1 MNNEE
6 FEEIKKVEEIIYQ
19 EKLQEF
25 NSCDDK
31 QDLFNSYKEYN
42 MRFFIM
48 LDKII
53 ATERKD
59 NEFALFLN
67 SILECMNKEISSL
80 NQAVRNNTIEDIL
93 SNFSLHDKINIISY
107 VKDDS
112 YNEKID
118 VYEKLNNKAYKLL
131 KEDIIKEA
139 DLILSKYNISLNDI
153 KRMELTDI
161 QKLLNDNQL
170 FIDIEMVLNL
180 NEEKEEYYENIE
192 K

>member
-80 NQAVRNNTIEDIL
+80 NQAVLNNTIEDVL
-93 SNFSLHDKINIISY
+93 SNFSFHDKINIISY

-112 YNEKID
+112 YNEKMD

-139 DLILSKYNISLNDI
+139 DVILSKYNISLNDI
-153 KRMELTDI
+153 KSMELTDI

>member
-1 MNNEE
+1 M
-6 FEEIKKVEEIIYQ
+6 FEKIKKVEEIIYQ

-31 QDLFNSYKEYN
+31 QDLFNSY
-42 MRFFIM
+42 
-48 LDKII
+48 
-53 ATERKD
+53 T
-59 NEFALFLN
+59 
-67 SILECMNKEISSL
+67 EISSL
-80 NQAVRNNTIEDIL
+80 NQAVLNNTIEDVL
-93 SNFSLHDKINIISY
+93 SNFSFHDKINIISY

-180 NEEKEEYYENIE
+180 NEEKEEYYESIE

>member
-42 MRFFIM
+42 MRFFII
-48 LDKII
+48 LDKLI

-80 NQAVRNNTIEDIL
+80 NQAVLNNTIEDIL

>member
-42 MRFFIM
+42 MRFFII
-48 LDKII
+48 LDKLI

-93 SNFSLHDKINIISY
+93 SNFSFHDKINIISY